1 MWKEWELKSPQ
12 VQLYLAIKEGNEEKI
27 RSALEEYHREFLEYH
42 HFKEPVGRGIYE
54 EGVFM
59 DTAILSG
66 REKIV
71 KLLLELGFKPLF
83 FHGSGGQ
90 YAGALDRAVNREYY
104 RESREIWERV
114 TYYSEIGLKDMA
126 PGRVVWPI
134 ADDNLFRMQIE
145 AMEDINS
152 IETIRIIKK
161 EEERLIFPYGMQ
173 IEVTPVLFALLTGN
187 RKRLCW
193 LLSQGAKLD
202 GGWPMWRER
211 DLKPL
216 LNPFG
221 EEHNWC
227 TNTLEI
233 AILSGNPGMV
243 EFVLEKC
250 SEAAFYWAGHTVEGT
265 GKRWFP
271 KLRQCG
277 RPPQERGYRDYRME
291 RAINF
296 AGRPMWDYLWGHFRE
311 PLSRIPIYSV
321 LDMGGGAFAD
331 LLFERMASL
340 GNGNSHMAELDRWA
354 GRYLRWRHAPEYCE
368 GIRQYFSRH
377 WEWYHSHMEEAGADL
392 RAFLMGIGWHAWSWC
407 IGGKFNRREPGW
419 FEFPELLAGFS
430 VDISALL
437 QWHISGGGFE
447 EETVLETCVN
457 LKQISRDYN
466 IVLEINRNYIDMTEL
481 AETKSPIQFFTF
493 INVKNRGA
501 SSDGLEML
509 KKVCEEFDELLPEPL
524 VEAAF
529 ENNYLTGACYMEFLQ
544 YLESREK
551 YDMITQ
557 FIRGNNCYALAETG
571 NGDPKEQSP
580 RPACQFARSRDN
592 KEISAHRLAIYRAL
606 RAGGLK
612 EEAGL
617 LRMAGNPEFNGRLM
631 EALRS
636 SGGLILESRLRVRF
650 WNQVCEFDGCLNLPG
665 IAFVMGN
672 DELAKRLLEFW
683 SEREQRKCNPRSGFL
698 AMEIFYSSRTNQ
710 GYDICVQYRKGGMGE
725 WTGGIVTGEASLGA
739 DEEYHTDMT
748 VMSLAA
754 LAIAMGRL
762 EIVEEIDRM
771 GLLSDQDIRCGIIY
785 AGDARMMEYL
795 NRRGRFTPKLWQQD
809 GLGYFLS
816 WSGCWNWFVL
826 GWFAENGLMAE
837 ADYGTLREWARWG
850 STPGARMKN
859 PVKKPCSE
867 EYLVR
872 KCEEALG
879 GNVKL
884 PGPGRTTA

>member
-1 MWKEWELKSPQ
+1 
-12 VQLYLAIKEGNEEKI
+12 
-27 RSALEEYHREFLEYH
+27 
-42 HFKEPVGRGIYE
+42 
-54 EGVFM
+54 
-59 DTAILSG
+59 
-66 REKIV
+66 
-71 KLLLELGFKPLF
+71 
-83 FHGSGGQ
+83 
-90 YAGALDRAVNREYY
+90 
-104 RESREIWERV
+104 
-114 TYYSEIGLKDMA
+114 
-126 PGRVVWPI
+126 
-134 ADDNLFRMQIE
+134 
-145 AMEDINS
+145 
-152 IETIRIIKK
+152 
-161 EEERLIFPYGMQ
+161 
-173 IEVTPVLFALLTGN
+173 
-187 RKRLCW
+187 
-193 LLSQGAKLD
+193 
-202 GGWPMWRER
+202 
-211 DLKPL
+211 
-216 LNPFG
+216 
-221 EEHNWC
+221 
-227 TNTLEI
+227 
-233 AILSGNPGMV
+233 
-243 EFVLEKC
+243 
-250 SEAAFYWAGHTVEGT
+250 
-265 GKRWFP
+265 
-271 KLRQCG
+271 
-277 RPPQERGYRDYRME
+277 
-291 RAINF
+291 
-296 AGRPMWDYLWGHFRE
+296 
-311 PLSRIPIYSV
+311 
-321 LDMGGGAFAD
+321 
-331 LLFERMASL
+331 
-340 GNGNSHMAELDRWA
+340 
-354 GRYLRWRHAPEYCE
+354 
-368 GIRQYFSRH
+368 
-377 WEWYHSHMEEAGADL
+377 
-392 RAFLMGIGWHAWSWC
+392 
-407 IGGKFNRREPGW
+407 
-419 FEFPELLAGFS
+419 
-430 VDISALL
+430 
-437 QWHISGGGFE
+437 
-447 EETVLETCVN
+447 
-457 LKQISRDYN
+457 
-466 IVLEINRNYIDMTEL
+466 MTEL

-826 GWFAENGLMAE
+826 GWFAENGLMAG
-837 ADYGTLREWARWG
+837 ADYETLRKWARWG
-850 STPGARMKN
+850 STPGARMKD

-867 EYLVR
+867 EYLIR

-884 PGPGRTTA
+884 PRPGRTTV

>member
-1 MWKEWELKSPQ
+1 
-12 VQLYLAIKEGNEEKI
+12 
-27 RSALEEYHREFLEYH
+27 
-42 HFKEPVGRGIYE
+42 
-54 EGVFM
+54 M

-66 REKIV
+66 RRSIV
-71 KLLLELGFKPLF
+71 KLLLELGFKPVF

-90 YAGALDRAVNREYY
+90 HAGSLDQAVDREYY
-104 RESREIWERV
+104 QESREIWEQV
-114 TYYSEIGLKDMA
+114 TYDSEIRLKDMA

-145 AMEDINS
+145 AMEDISS
-152 IETIRIIKK
+152 IEIVRIIRKG
-161 EEERLIFPYGMQ
+161 EEGTRFPYGMQ
-173 IEVTPVLFALLTGN
+173 IEVTPVLFTLLTGN

-193 LLSQGAKLD
+193 LLSQGARLD
-202 GGWPMWRER
+202 AWWPERRER
-211 DLKPL
+211 SLKPL
-216 LNPFG
+216 LNPFD
-221 EEHNWC
+221 EEPNWC
-227 TNTLEI
+227 ATVLEA
-233 AILSGNPGMV
+233 AILSGNPELV
-243 EFVLEKC
+243 DIVLEK
-250 SEAAFYWAGHTVEGT
+250 SGKEALYWAGHTVEGV

-271 KLRQCG
+271 KFRQCG
-277 RPPQERGYRDYRME
+277 RAWESCGHRLYRME
-291 RAINF
+291 RAVNF
-296 AGRPMWDYLWGHFRE
+296 AGRPMWEYLWKYYGDS
-311 PLSRIPIYSV
+311 LSNIPIYSV
-321 LDMGGGAFAD
+321 LDMGGGALAD
-331 LLFERMASL
+331 LLFERLRAQGAGS
-340 GNGNSHMAELDRWA
+340 SHMAELERWA
-354 GRYLRWRHAPEYCE
+354 GKYLKWSRKPKHAWD
-368 GIRQYFSRH
+368 IRQYFSRH
-377 WEWYHSHMEEAGADL
+377 REWYSSHMGEAGEDL

-407 IGGKFNRREPGW
+407 IVGKFNRREPGW

-447 EETVLETCVN
+447 EETVIETCVN

-557 FIRGNNCYALAETG
+557 FIRGSNCYALAETG

-580 RPACQFARSRDN
+580 RPACRFARSRDN

-698 AMEIFYSSRTNQ
+698 AMEMFYSSRTNQ

-725 WTGGIVTGEASLGA
+725 WPGGIVTGEASLGA

-837 ADYGTLREWARWG
+837 ADYETLRKWARWG
-850 STPGARMKN
+850 STPGARMKD

-867 EYLVR
+867 EYLIR

-884 PGPGRTTA
+884 PRPGRTTV

>member
-12 VQLYLAIKEGNEEKI
+12 VQLYLAIKDGNEEKI
-27 RSALEEYHREFLEYH
+27 RSALGEHHRKFVE
-42 HFKEPVGRGIYE
+42 HFQFEEPVGRGIYE
-54 EGVFM
+54 NGIFM

-66 REKIV
+66 RRSIV
-71 KLLLELGFKPLF
+71 KLLLELGFKPVF

-90 YAGALDRAVNREYY
+90 HAGSLDQAVDREYY
-104 RESREIWERV
+104 QESREIWEQV
-114 TYYSEIGLKDMA
+114 TYDSEIRLKDMA

-145 AMEDINS
+145 AMEDISS
-152 IETIRIIKK
+152 IEIVRIIRKG
-161 EEERLIFPYGMQ
+161 EEGTRFPYGMQ
-173 IEVTPVLFALLTGN
+173 IEVTPVLFTLLTGN

-193 LLSQGAKLD
+193 LLSQGARLD
-202 GGWPMWRER
+202 AWWPERRER
-211 DLKPL
+211 SLKPL
-216 LNPFG
+216 LNPFD
-221 EEHNWC
+221 EEPNWC
-227 TNTLEI
+227 ATVLEA
-233 AILSGNPGMV
+233 AILSGNPELV
-243 EFVLEKC
+243 DIVLEK
-250 SEAAFYWAGHTVEGT
+250 SGKEALYWAGHTVEGV

-271 KLRQCG
+271 KFRQCG
-277 RPPQERGYRDYRME
+277 RAWESCGHRLYRME
-291 RAINF
+291 RAVNF
-296 AGRPMWDYLWGHFRE
+296 AGRPMWEYLWKYYGDS
-311 PLSRIPIYSV
+311 LSNIPIYSV
-321 LDMGGGAFAD
+321 LDMGGGALAD
-331 LLFERMASL
+331 LLFERLRAQGAGS
-340 GNGNSHMAELDRWA
+340 SHMAELERWA
-354 GRYLRWRHAPEYCE
+354 GKYLKWSRKPKHAWD
-368 GIRQYFSRH
+368 IRQYFSRH
-377 WEWYHSHMEEAGADL
+377 REWYSSHMGEAGEDL

-407 IGGKFNRREPGW
+407 IVGKFNRREPGW

-447 EETVLETCVN
+447 EETVIETCVN

-557 FIRGNNCYALAETG
+557 FIRGSNCYALAETG

-580 RPACQFARSRDN
+580 RPACRFARSRDN

-725 WTGGIVTGEASLGA
+725 WPGGIVTGEASLGA

-754 LAIAMGRL
+754 LAIAMGSL

-837 ADYGTLREWARWG
+837 ADYETLRKWARWG
-850 STPGARMKN
+850 STPGARMKD

-867 EYLVR
+867 EYLIR

-884 PGPGRTTA
+884 PRPGRTTV